1 MPFHRALAR
10 PLLLV
15 LLALAAGAGALHAGV
30 GPGGK
35 APSGAWLGA
44 APAAAQPPAAGMSS
58 AARALIGDWNGM
70 LMVGGQRIRII
81 FHFLDRP
88 GDKLVVVMDSPDQG
102 MQGLPADSV
111 FLKRDGLKLVLN
123 RIGGSYRGVPTADGT
138 RIKGTWTQGGFSMPL
153 DLGRGQAPE
162 RRRFQDPVKPYPYD
176 EEEVVVRNRA
186 AAVKLAGTLTKPRGA
201 GPFPAVV
208 LVTGSGPQNRDEE
221 LLGHRPFLVLADR
234 LTRAGFEVLR
244 CDDRGTAKS
253 TGNYAAATTA
263 DFATDVRAEVA
274 YLRSR
279 PEVDPAHVGLIGH
292 SEGGLIAPLL
302 AAQDKTID
310 FIVLLAGPGV
320 PGDSLLTLQ
329 GAALMKAAGQRDS
342 LAIWNRR
349 LQRKLFAVVKA
360 AKDTVGLRK
369 RLRQTIL
376 RSLNELPV
384 SHRGQITPAFLEQQ
398 VEMVSSPWFRW
409 FLAYDPRPALRRT
422 TCPVLA
428 VAGGN
433 DLQVPPKENL
443 PAIAA
448 ALRAGGNRDFKTLEL
463 PGLDHLLQTSATGL
477 PADYGTIEE
486 TMAPAALDTITA
498 WLRARAGKSGR

>member
-1 MPFHRALAR
+1 MPFHRPLAR
-10 PLLLV
+10 LLLLV
-15 LLALAAGAGALHAGV
+15 PLVFATAPGA
-30 GPGGK
+30 
-35 APSGAWLGA
+35 SR
-44 APAAAQPPAAGMSS
+44 AAGMSS
-58 AARALIGDWNGM
+58 AARRLVGDWNGS
-70 LMVGGQRIRII
+70 LAVGGQRIRII
-81 FHFLDRP
+81 FHFLERP
-88 GDKLVVVMDSPDQG
+88 GGKLVVAMDSPDQG
-102 MQGLPADSV
+102 MQGLAMDSV
-111 FLKRDGLKLVLN
+111 FLRRDTVRLVTN
-123 RIGGSYRGVPTADGT
+123 RIGGSYRGVLAADGT

-162 RRRFQDPVKPYPYD
+162 RRRPQDPVKPYPYD
-176 EEEVVVRNRA
+176 EEQVVVRNQA

-263 DFATDVRAEVA
+263 DFVTDARAEVA

-279 PEVDPAHVGLIGH
+279 PEVDRAHVGLIGH

-302 AAQDKTID
+302 AAEDKTIA

-320 PGDSLLTLQ
+320 PGDSLLALQ
-329 GAALMKAAGQRDS
+329 GAALMKAAGKQDS
-342 LAIWNRR
+342 LAIWNRG
-349 LQRKLFAVVKA
+349 LQRKLFALVKA
-360 AKDTVGLRK
+360 EKDTAALRR
-369 RLRQTIL
+369 RLRETML
-376 RSLNELPV
+376 RSLDDLPA
-384 SHRGQITPAFLEQQ
+384 SYRGQITPAFLEQQ
-398 VEMVSSPWFRW
+398 VGMVSSPWFRW
-409 FLAYDPRPALRRT
+409 FLAYDPRPALSRT

-428 VAGGN
+428 VGGGK

-448 ALRAGGNRDFKTLEL
+448 ALRAGGNRDFETLEL

-477 PADYGTIEE
+477 PAEYGTIEE
-486 TMAPAALDTITA
+486 TIAPAALDTITR
-498 WLRARAGKSGR
+498 WIRARVGKGGR